1 MFEGSDGIRDD
12 DDPSRGVARR
22 AVAARRR
29 ATRRDAMASRER
41 SEALRR
47 AMARH
52 RAARGD
58 AGRGERE
65 ETRDA
70 GRAATEDANARAR
83 RRAEARGVDARRR
96 EGDEGWRAMARARA
110 ESRRARETAKGAGGR
125 SEAGARD
132 DDARGRRR
140 GETAN
145 GTEGRAD
152 ATDAREKARANET
165 TREEAA
171 TRARRETSVATVATG
186 RRASAAA
193 RCFCFAS
200 AGDEETR
207 TLEDLDD
214 EAAHEGAETFAS
226 TSRAVEAVVEPVVT
240 ATRVAEGEDADSS
253 ERERVAL
260 DRARMEREVRELEI
274 RLRSEEDALRARER
288 SLVERENRIAER
300 ERLAADKE
308 TEAERRLA
316 ELQIEEKRL
325 LNVSQSQ
332 RRQDSS
338 TNATAAPEGDL
349 SDVGE
354 AGLKTE
360 LGRMR
365 KTTKQFTEKE
375 RAMIEQINALRR
387 ARDASEARVRSL
399 ADELKDTKKDYEMW
413 SKEEKATERKY
424 SSVAAQSP
432 AESSPS
438 PARTTLD
445 DRDLPEWLR
454 SPEPAR
460 RDTNLGSPV
469 GPDSVSPTYKKF
481 SPAKLI
487 IPEEASSKTSIEKDA
502 PKTLRENGV
511 QHPIFSAVRNGRVS
525 EAQEILVHNSTEFDV
540 DTRDSF
546 GNTVLIVA
554 AQNNR
559 KRVTKMCVRAG
570 VPLDAR
576 NKQGNTA
583 LHYCYGYGYFEL
595 GEYLVSKGADE
606 RVTNAAGETAYDGL
620 SAENRRALESTRR
633 AIVASR
639 DAKRRSRPTAPDR
652 DEASYLASYSDAESA
667 VSFTDDDE

>member
-1 MFEGSDGIRDD
+1 
-12 DDPSRGVARR
+12 
-22 AVAARRR
+22 
-29 ATRRDAMASRER
+29 
-41 SEALRR
+41 
-47 AMARH
+47 
-52 RAARGD
+52 
-58 AGRGERE
+58 
-65 ETRDA
+65 
-70 GRAATEDANARAR
+70 
-83 RRAEARGVDARRR
+83 
-96 EGDEGWRAMARARA
+96 
-110 ESRRARETAKGAGGR
+110 
-125 SEAGARD
+125 
-132 DDARGRRR
+132 
-140 GETAN
+140 
-145 GTEGRAD
+145 
-152 ATDAREKARANET
+152 
-165 TREEAA
+165 
-171 TRARRETSVATVATG
+171 
-186 RRASAAA
+186 
-193 RCFCFAS
+193 
-200 AGDEETR
+200 
-207 TLEDLDD
+207 
-214 EAAHEGAETFAS
+214 
-226 TSRAVEAVVEPVVT
+226 
-240 ATRVAEGEDADSS
+240 
-253 ERERVAL
+253 
-260 DRARMEREVRELEI
+260 MEREVRELEI

-525 EAQEILVHNSTEFDV
+525 EAQEILVHNSAEFDV

>member
-1 MFEGSDGIRDD
+1 
-12 DDPSRGVARR
+12 
-22 AVAARRR
+22 
-29 ATRRDAMASRER
+29 MASRER

-83 RRAEARGVDARRR
+83 RRAEARGATRGGARRAR
-96 EGDEGWRAMARARA
+96 RWRAMARARA
-110 ESRRARETAKGAGGR
+110 ERDGRGDGDEGAGGDGARRRARR
-125 SEAGARD
+125 R
-132 DDARGRRR
+132 DARGRRR

-145 GTEGRAD
+145 GAEGGAR
-152 ATDAREKARANET
+152 ATDARRRRGRTSDAGREGGDARAT
-165 TREEAA
+165 GA
-171 TRARRETSVATVATG
+171 SVATAATAS
-186 RRASAAA
+186 RASALAC
-193 RCFCFAS
+193 CFGFAS

-214 EAAHEGAETFAS
+214 EAAREGAETFAS
-226 TSRAVEAVVEPVVT
+226 PSRAVEAVVEPAVT
-240 ATRVAEGEDADSS
+240 ATRVAEGEDAASS

-502 PKTLRENGV
+502 PKTPGENGV

-525 EAQEILVHNSTEFDV
+525 EAQEILVHNSAEFDV

-633 AIVASR
+633 ALVASR